1 MSGIDV
7 VTQQM
12 AESNVFSNFLIDDTE
27 ESSSCTPKDAIQMYV
42 EAAAV
47 ALTSV
52 DKTDPQAAI
61 VLKNVIEFLVSDS
74 RLKPNELDQQKKLV
88 AQCMQ

>member
-61 VLKNVIEFLVSDS
+61 VLKNVIEYCRPSCSV
-74 RLKPNELDQQKKLV
+74 K
-88 AQCMQ
+88 